1 MLLRYFPSSEKLS
14 FFKNFEI
21 LIGYISASTGPILM
35 KFELEL
41 RLEPN
46 FLPLGFDGDPAM
58 HGGVLGVLVK
68 ILPKF
73 CQNIAF
79 LGTFSNF

>member
-1 MLLRYFPSSEKLS
+1 MTSSEKTT
-14 FFKNFEI
+14 FFKI
-21 LIGYISASTGPILM
+21 LKFLNGYISASTGPILM

-73 CQNIAF
+73 CLNIAF